1 MENLD
6 ENIEM
11 RKGKRVAVGVGIN
24 SFLHELDESDEA
36 SKKAFRTAK
45 VQNLFKDCIMYIY
58 KESAFLILQSVNA
71 VYILNEKDKGML
83 KKAQSN
89 AKNIKRLIIYTNDSM
104 VYSDLDARQEQ
115 LKLWFNDQ
123 GERLDKL
130 ELVSSKFQMRRRFP
144 YKNEVELLK
153 KNVMAQKNEKREVI
167 DEQNAKLLK
176 EKIKDIKD
184 ENLAKS
190 LQNLI
195 DANSK

>member
-1 MENLD
+1 MENLH
-6 ENIEM
+6 ENMDM

-45 VQNLFKDCIMYIY
+45 VQNLFKDCIEYIY
-58 KESAFLILQSVNA
+58 KDSAFLILQSVNA

-83 KKAQSN
+83 KKAQTN

-144 YKNEVELLK
+144 YKNDVELLK

-167 DEQNAKLLK
+167 DEQTASLLK
-176 EKIKDIKD
+176 EKIKEIKD
-184 ENLAKS
+184 EKLAKS
-190 LQNLI
+190 LQALI

>member
-1 MENLD
+1 MENLH
-6 ENIEM
+6 ENMDM

-45 VQNLFKDCIMYIY
+45 VQNLFKDCIEYIY
-58 KESAFLILQSVNA
+58 KDSAFLILQSVNA

-130 ELVSSKFQMRRRFP
+130 ELISSKFQMRRRFP
-144 YKNEVELLK
+144 YKNDVELLK

-167 DEQNAKLLK
+167 DEQTALLLK
-176 EKIKDIKD
+176 EKIKDIDD
-184 ENLAKS
+184 EKLAKS
-190 LQNLI
+190 LQDLI